1 MLPVEKCDRRPRAG
15 TAQFVQ
21 GDGFSAAVALRCRTK
36 FPPKSFSLI
45 KTVAARNSGI
55 ERAFPQSGS
64 GSATRPI
71 SRGEFM
77 HKSLIALVGAAGIGL
92 AALAAPAPANAG
104 CYGCAVG
111 AGILGG
117 LAAGAIIGSAI
128 ANSPPPGYY
137 PPPPGYYPPPP
148 DDYGPPPPPGA
159 YGPPP
164 PPGAYG
170 PPPPG
175 AYPPPAYAQLAPG
188 CHWGQR
194 RVWVEGVGYRTRTI
208 QICP

>member
-1 MLPVEKCDRRPRAG
+1 M
-15 TAQFVQ
+15 Q
-21 GDGFSAAVALRCRTK
+21 
-36 FPPKSFSLI
+36 
-45 KTVAARNSGI
+45 
-55 ERAFPQSGS
+55 
-64 GSATRPI
+64 
-71 SRGEFM
+71 
-77 HKSLIALVGAAGIGL
+77 KSLIALVGATGIGL

-117 LAAGAIIGSAI
+117 VAAGAIIGSVI

-137 PPPPGYYPPPP
+137 
-148 DDYGPPPPPGA
+148 PPPPGA

-175 AYPPPAYAQLAPG
+175 AYGPPPPGANGPPPPAYAQLAPG
-188 CHWGQR
+188 CHWGER